1 MRKLLVVAVILVV
14 AAAGLAAAERKLE
27 LSFEPVQE
35 LLQAKCASCHE
46 WASTADGIA
55 GLVKPGDLAASPI
68 WQKVSRNLMP
78 PDEPLAD
85 VDKETLRE
93 WIAAGAPTADAI
105 TGATAAEAAPGE
117 IAPADTTAAATSAES
132 GAAPAEAGAASADAT
147 TSATAAGS
155 SASGGFLGFK
165 SRTAFHM
172 ASGYTSSALFLGAGI
187 VGAVQW
193 GTLIYE
199 SHNYRDEHIPPIE
212 EDQISAEC
220 AGFIADLRDDPLH
233 SALRWTH
240 VGLMSVAE
248 ALYLANA
255 VTGIGMLTKDRPGLT
270 PQDIHRYA
278 FFTHGALMIGELVL
292 GILSSTFLDWGDH
305 WSIIGVGI
313 AHSAIGITIPL
324 VMLGAGIY
332 VDAVFR

>member
-1 MRKLLVVAVILVV
+1 
-14 AAAGLAAAERKLE
+14 
-27 LSFEPVQE
+27 
-35 LLQAKCASCHE
+35 
-46 WASTADGIA
+46 
-55 GLVKPGDLAASPI
+55 
-68 WQKVSRNLMP
+68 
-78 PDEPLAD
+78 
-85 VDKETLRE
+85 
-93 WIAAGAPTADAI
+93 
-105 TGATAAEAAPGE
+105 
-117 IAPADTTAAATSAES
+117 
-132 GAAPAEAGAASADAT
+132 
-147 TSATAAGS
+147 
-155 SASGGFLGFK
+155 
-165 SRTAFHM
+165 M

-199 SHNYRDEHIPPIE
+199 SHAFRDAMGIE
-212 EDQISAEC
+212 EDTMSTLCRDHII
-220 AGFIADLRDDPLH
+220 GLRTDPANPKYPLH

-305 WSIIGVGI
+305 GSIKGVGI
-313 AHSAIGITIPL
+313 AHTAIGITIPL

-332 VDAVFR
+332 IDAVFR

>member
-1 MRKLLVVAVILVV
+1 MRRLLVITVVLVV
-14 AAAGLAAAERKLE
+14 AAAGLAAADRTLE
-27 LSFEPVQE
+27 LSFGPVQE
-35 LLQAKCASCHE
+35 LLQAKCSSCHG

-85 VDKETLRE
+85 AEKATLRE
-93 WIAAGAPTADAI
+93 WIAAGAPTADA
-105 TGATAAEAAPGE
+105 TSGATAPEAAPDHT
-117 IAPADTTAAATSAES
+117 APADAPAAASAES
-132 GAAPAEAGAASADAT
+132 TPADAT
-147 TSATAAGS
+147 TAATAAGTS
-155 SASGGFLGFK
+155 EASGFLGFK

-199 SHNYRDEHIPPIE
+199 SHEYRDAMGIE
-212 EDQISAEC
+212 EEEISAQC
-220 AGFIADLRDDPLH
+220 SSYIAGLRGNTLH

-313 AHSAIGITIPL
+313 AHSVIGVTIPL

>member
-1 MRKLLVVAVILVV
+1 MRKLLVVIVGMAV
-14 AAAGLAAAERKLE
+14 AAAGLVAADRKLE
-27 LSFEPVQE
+27 LSFGPVQE
-35 LLQAKCASCHE
+35 LLQAKCSSCHE
-46 WASTADGIA
+46 WTSTADGIA
-55 GLVKPGDLAASPI
+55 GMVKPGDLAASPI

-78 PDEPLAD
+78 PDEPLTDAE
-85 VDKETLRE
+85 KATIKE
-93 WIAAGAPTADAI
+93 WIAAGAPTADA
-105 TGATAAEAAPGE
+105 TSGATAAEAAPGE
-117 IAPADTTAAATSAES
+117 TAPADAAAADAAASDATTGATSAE
-132 GAAPAEAGAASADAT
+132 GDAAGAASST
-147 TSATAAGS
+147 
-155 SASGGFLGFK
+155 FLGFK

-199 SHNYRDEHIPPIE
+199 SHEYRDLMGIE
-212 EDQISAEC
+212 EDEISAQC
-220 AGFIADLRDDPLH
+220 SSYIAGLRGNTLH